1 MVFYEKDYLRKELI
15 KMAVRSK
22 EDLIASLTASFG
34 ENLSDDNISL
44 LEDVSD
50 TIDSFSDTED
60 WKTKYEENDASWR
73 KRYKD
78 RFEGKEDDSFG
89 NEPVI
94 EHYETPTKFEDL
106 FTVESEVK

>member
-1 MVFYEKDYLRKELI
+1 
-15 KMAVRSK
+15 MAVSTK
-22 EDLIASLTASFG
+22 EDLVARLTASFG

-50 TIDSFSDTED
+50 TLDSFLDTED

-73 KRYKD
+73 KRYKE
-78 RFEGKEDDSFG
+78 RFEGKEDDRPE
-89 NEPVI
+89 NEPEI
-94 EHYETPTKFEDL
+94 EHNESPTKFEDL

>member
-1 MVFYEKDYLRKELI
+1 
-15 KMAVRSK
+15 MAVSTK
-22 EDLIASLTASFG
+22 EDLVARLSASFG

-44 LEDVSD
+44 LEDLSD

-73 KRYKD
+73 KRYKE
-78 RFEGKEDDSFG
+78 RFEGKEDDSPE
-89 NEPVI
+89 NEPEI
-94 EHYETPTKFEDL
+94 EHYESPTKFEDL

>member
-1 MVFYEKDYLRKELI
+1 
-15 KMAVRSK
+15 MAVLSK
-22 EDLIASLTASFG
+22 EDLIAKLNASFG

-50 TIDSFSDTED
+50 TIDSFSEMED

-73 KRYKD
+73 KRYKE
-78 RFEGKEDDSFG
+78 RFEGKENDSPES
-89 NEPVI
+89 EPEI
-94 EHYETPTKFEDL
+94 EHYESPKKFEDL

>member
-1 MVFYEKDYLRKELI
+1 
-15 KMAVRSK
+15 MAVSTK
-22 EDLIASLTASFG
+22 EDLVARLTASFG

-44 LEDVSD
+44 LEDLSD

-73 KRYKD
+73 KRYKE
-78 RFEGKEDDSFG
+78 RFEGKENDSP
-89 NEPVI
+89 ESESEI
-94 EHYETPTKFEDL
+94 EHYESPTKFEDL

>member
-1 MVFYEKDYLRKELI
+1 
-15 KMAVRSK
+15 MAVLSK
-22 EDLIASLTASFG
+22 EDLIAKLNASFG

-60 WKTKYEENDASWR
+60 WKTKYEENDAFWR
-73 KRYKD
+73 KRYKE
-78 RFEGKEDDSFG
+78 RFEGKEDDSPD
-89 NEPVI
+89 N
-94 EHYETPTKFEDL
+94 EHYESPTKFEDL